1 MRRLVPILAVVA
13 VLLSLVAAWSIA
25 ARLASS
31 ARTRQGPM
39 LPEVAALT
47 HSVRFIELLQ
57 GDRTVRL
64 ERREGDRWVL
74 SDRGGYPADPAAVR
88 SLLSGLAQL
97 DREEAKTRRPD
108 RHRELNLAWPD
119 PEGRARLVRLQADP
133 ETSPVEVILGQE
145 RITPRLTYVRRRD
158 QDQTWR
164 CRGGVNADVDL
175 QRWMRR
181 DLLSLPAQEVLEAAW
196 SPARTPADLQSLQEW
211 PTRLEFEDVRPATGE
226 FQPDPP
232 RTLVFGLRGAVLAME
247 GRDEGPETWFRIRV
261 EPRPGGSP
269 PTRDRVPGDPWIPD
283 WQEFARSVTGWE
295 YRLPSWRRSQLERME
310 RGEPEPLPPAPANM
324 DRRDRLPPPSIP
336 G

>member
-1 MRRLVPILAVVA
+1 
-13 VLLSLVAAWSIA
+13 
-25 ARLASS
+25 
-31 ARTRQGPM
+31 M

-57 GDRTVRL
+57 GDRCVRL
-64 ERREGDRWVL
+64 ERRQGDRWVL
-74 SDRGGYPADPAAVR
+74 SDRGGHPADPAAVR

-108 RHRELNLAWPD
+108 RHQELNLAWPD

-133 ETSPVEVILGQE
+133 ETAPVEVILGQE

-181 DLLSLPAQEVLEAAW
+181 DLLSLPAQEVLEATW
-196 SPARTPADLQSLQEW
+196 SPARTPADLQALREW
-211 PTRLEFEDVRPATGE
+211 PTRLEFDDVRPVTHG
-226 FQPDPP
+226 FQPDPA
-232 RTLVFGLRGAVLAME
+232 RTMVFDLRGALLAVE
-247 GRDEGPETWFRIRV
+247 GRDEGPETWFRLRV

-269 PTRDRVPGDPWIPD
+269 PTKDRAQGDPWIPEWSD
-283 WQEFARSVTGWE
+283 FARSTQGWE

-310 RGEPEPLPPAPANM
+310 RGEREPSPPMPANM
-324 DRRDRLPPPSIP
+324 DRRDRLPPSSSPP
-336 G
+336 